1 MVLQSTKDRSRIKK
15 RLSMWRNEITAIEE
29 KNKEMVAIF
38 KMEKK
43 RMGLEYSLKLCI

>member
-1 MVLQSTKDRSRIKK
+1 
-15 RLSMWRNEITAIEE
+15 MWRNEITAMEE

-43 RMGLEYSLKLCI
+43 RGWVWNIHLNFVFNTFYFLKLF